1 MTRDDLRIT
10 AHAAIRMAERMIDS
24 EEVIL
29 VLLTGEVIESYP
41 QDRLLP
47 SRLQLAWV
55 AGRPLHVVS
64 APDGERVIIIT
75 VYDPTE
81 YPAQWSPD
89 FRRRIQ

>member
-1 MTRDDLRIT
+1 MTRDNLQIT

-29 VLLTGEVIESYP
+29 VLLTGEVIESYS

-64 APDGERVIIIT
+64 APDGESVIIIT